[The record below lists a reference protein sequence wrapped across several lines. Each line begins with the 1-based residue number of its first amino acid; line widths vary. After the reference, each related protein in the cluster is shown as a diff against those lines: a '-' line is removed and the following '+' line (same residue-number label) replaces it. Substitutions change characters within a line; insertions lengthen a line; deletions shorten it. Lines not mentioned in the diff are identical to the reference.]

1 MFSSD
6 PKIVSDAL
14 LIKEISYRQA
24 QELATLGAKVL
35 HPRCIGPVYMYNIPL
50 ELRNTFDPDTD
61 NKTVISN
68 FDNNNIKSKIIG
80 VVSRK
85 KCIIINILSKFVDH
99 STPGYLKGVFSTV
112 HSFGISVDLV
122 ATSTF
127 SVTIVI
133 EHIPGGGVEGTL
145 FKRMLPLLENHGQ
158 VSYIYP
164 VSIVSIVGY
173 KLRSCLPRI
182 GKALSVYLY
191 FTIYIYYNIIDIDF
205 SIL

>member
-14 LIKEISYRQA
+14 LIKEISFRQA
-24 QELATLGAKVL
+24 QEVATLGAKVL

-50 ELRNTFDPDTD
+50 EIRNTFDPNTE
-61 NKTVISN
+61 NKTVISK
-68 FDNNNIKSKIIG
+68 FDVGNKSKIIG

-85 KCIIINILSKFVDH
+85 NCIIINILCKFISH

-133 EHIPGGGVEGTL
+133 EHIPGGVNGTI
-145 FKRMLPLLENHGQ
+145 FKRMLPLLENHGE

-182 GKALSVYLY
+182 GKALNV
-191 FTIYIYYNIIDIDF
+191 
-205 SIL
+205 